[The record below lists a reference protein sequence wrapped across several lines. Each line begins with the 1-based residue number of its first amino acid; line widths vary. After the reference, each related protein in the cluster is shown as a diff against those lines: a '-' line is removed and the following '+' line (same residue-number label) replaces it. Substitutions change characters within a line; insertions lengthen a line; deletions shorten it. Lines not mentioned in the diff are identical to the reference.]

1 MCRVALADTG
11 RTMIGKTID
20 TKQHGHLKSRS
31 ISGPEDTIGGTA
43 EPRQKLIRGGGGGA
57 PVHYHNMSFVI
68 CNWIFVILDW
78 ILFQSM
84 WISILSPGRPG
95 PSWAETRSPRASHSG
110 PRPREVST

>member
-1 MCRVALADTG
+1 MTMCRVALADTG

-57 PVHYHNMSFVI
+57 PGHHHNLSFVI
-68 CNWIFVILDW
+68 CNSIFVILD
-78 ILFQSM
+78 
-84 WISILSPGRPG
+84 
-95 PSWAETRSPRASHSG
+95 
-110 PRPREVST
+110 